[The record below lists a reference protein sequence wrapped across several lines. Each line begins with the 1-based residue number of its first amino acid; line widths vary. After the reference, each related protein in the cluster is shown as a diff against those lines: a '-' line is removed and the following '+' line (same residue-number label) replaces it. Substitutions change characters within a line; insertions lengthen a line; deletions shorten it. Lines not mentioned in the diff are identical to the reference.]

1 MSKKSST
8 VHLESSTWDE
18 IDKYREEAGCSR
30 NEAIERMFTERRLL
44 LKLNCIPGAAK
55 ELAIEKEVQKNKNE
69 NEILKGAVNST
80 YDDMPD

>member
-18 IDKYREEAGCSR
+18 IDKYREKAGCSR

-44 LKLNCIPGAAK
+44 LKLNCISGAAK
-55 ELAIEKEVQKNKNE
+55 ELAIEKEVQKNETE

>member
-30 NEAIERMFTERRLL
+30 NEAIERMFIERRLL
-44 LKLNCIPGAAK
+44 LKLNCIPETAK
-55 ELAIEKEVQKNKNE
+55 ELAIEKEVQK

-80 YDDMPD
+80 YDDMSD